1 MVGERLRGFWA
12 TVNQGMADNDTH
24 LCLLLNTQSEIDIAG
39 ANSINGGRS
48 GLICGAVSG
57 SEKR

>member
-1 MVGERLRGFWA
+1 
-12 TVNQGMADNDTH
+12 MADNDTH